1 MTNST
6 RQISIEGT
14 THFALAG
21 DHPFQTTT
29 RFKNSTWQQ
38 QLNKS
43 KDSLQTNPP
52 GIPSILTEFFI
63 RNRHSSI
70 HHHGTMSHCNNKRN
84 SNENEISD
92 VWMDSRKPRRL
103 PKNSSLDSDFNH
115 CIESS
120 AYVYP
125 TINNMY
131 YQEEVDDGTGD
142 TGRYKSASRPIHR
155 SQQEK
160 DHIRQ
165 EEKMI
170 SAAEYEYDLATWRM
184 YNRIMKHRQKRP
196 LPDRYYDEVN
206 KVAPIH
212 HDKNNSDSSIPS
224 DLTAI
229 TAGTNSTSSSPSWSE
244 SPKFAA
250 LQHSKSRGRIPTS
263 VNYLDPENWDGEFRG
278 SELPRIIVSDN
289 YADDNNKHLA
299 IIGND
304 EEEFEDE
311 YTDMMMFDLEL

>member
-6 RQISIEGT
+6 RQIIIEGT
-14 THFALAG
+14 SHFAAG
-21 DHPFQTTT
+21 DHQFQTTT
-29 RFKNSTWQQ
+29 RFKNSTWKQ

-52 GIPSILTEFFI
+52 GIPSILTECFI
-63 RNRHSSI
+63 RNRNSSL
-70 HHHGTMSHCNNKRN
+70 HHNGTMSHFNIQRN
-84 SNENEISD
+84 SNKTEFSD
-92 VWMDSRKPRRL
+92 VWTDSRKLRRL
-103 PKNSSLDSDFNH
+103 PKNNSLDSDSNH
-115 CIESS
+115 RIESS
-120 AYVYP
+120 GYVYP

-131 YQEEVDDGTGD
+131 YQEEVDEGTGD

-160 DHIRQ
+160 DLIRQ

-206 KVAPIH
+206 KVAPVP

-224 DLTAI
+224 DLTAT

-263 VNYLDPENWDGEFRG
+263 VNDLDPENWDGEFRG
-278 SELPRIIVSDN
+278 SELPRIIVSDDN
-289 YADDNNKHLA
+289 ADDKNEHLC

-304 EEEFEDE
+304 EEEFDDE